1 KLDSKEIE
9 TTKES
14 ITQEGY
20 SSCSTKILPV
30 ESVLFTSR
38 ASIGKIAIT
47 KNEMCTNQGFKSFVC
62 GEKILPNFLYY
73 CLRYYTPQLE
83 RLGSGSTFKE
93 ISMTS
98 ISKFKIPVPPLEAQK
113 KIVSILERADALRQ
127 KRKKANEDT
136 KKLVQSIFFEMFG
149 NPITNEKDYE
159 IKNLSEISVKITDG
173 THKTPLYVNR
183 GVPFLRVTD
192 LTKSNL
198 SKKFI
203 TKEEHELLIKRC
215 KPEKNDILYTKN
227 GTIGIA
233 KVVDW
238 DYEFSVFVS
247 LCLIKP
253 NLKIIR
259 PIFLETF
266 LNTPFA
272 LHQAKS
278 NSKKGTI
285 TNLHLIDIRRMKI
298 PLPSLSEQDFLI
310 KRIMK
315 IKFIEEKQLQSI
327 KDMNKLFKALL
338 QKAFTGELM

>member
-1 KLDSKEIE
+1 MDRHQEKCNKNEHFIDIYHKYKFQNDL
-9 TTKES
+9 S
-14 ITQEGY
+14 I
-20 SSCSTKILPV
+20 KDID
-30 ESVLFTSR
+30 F
-38 ASIGKIAIT
+38 GKISYNSCRHIT
-47 KNEMCTNQGFKSFVC
+47 SNEH
-62 GEKILPNFLYY
+62 
-73 CLRYYTPQLE
+73 
-83 RLGSGSTFKE
+83 KE
-93 ISMTS
+93 
-98 ISKFKIPVPPLEAQK
+98 
-113 KIVSILERADALRQ
+113 
-127 KRKKANEDT
+127 
-136 KKLVQSIFFEMFG
+136 
-149 NPITNEKDYE
+149 
-159 IKNLSEISVKITDG
+159 
-173 THKTPLYVNR
+173 
-183 GVPFLRVTD
+183 
-192 LTKSNL
+192 
-198 SKKFI
+198 
-203 TKEEHELLIKRC
+203 LIKRC